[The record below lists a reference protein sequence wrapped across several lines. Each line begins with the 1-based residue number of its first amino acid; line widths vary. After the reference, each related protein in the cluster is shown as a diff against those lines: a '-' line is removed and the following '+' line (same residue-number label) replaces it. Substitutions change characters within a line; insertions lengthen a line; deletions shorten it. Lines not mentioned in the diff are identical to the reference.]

1 MPALFT
7 CGKYFVFKP
16 FISFENLYEH
26 SIKCSFFSE
35 KALDNEKK
43 RTTAS
48 KYDNDLLCTRVSA
61 NIAHEQKS
69 TLVRKLRKHKRRD
82 IRDQVSKISARWRNH
97 VNYLLLEELESIYG
111 KGELSKVLALK
122 SRWHV
127 STAIFL
133 STESTLIL
141 STLCLMVISCTLP
154 TCIYLFK
161 VNDKNA
167 RTMCVIYSKVTIKIA

>member
-1 MPALFT
+1 MPALLIT

-35 KALDNEKK
+35 KALGNEKK

-48 KYDNDLLCTRVSA
+48 KYDSDLLCIRVSA

-82 IRDQVSKISARWRNH
+82 IREQVSKISAKWRNH
-97 VNYLLLEELESIYG
+97 VNYLLLEELGSIYG
-111 KGELSKVLALK
+111 KGELSLK

-127 STAIFL
+127 STANISKYRKQF
-133 STESTLIL
+133 IL
-141 STLCLMVISCTLP
+141 STLCLMGYFMYVANLHLLIQSQ
-154 TCIYLFK
+154 
-161 VNDKNA
+161 
-167 RTMCVIYSKVTIKIA
+167 R

>member
-1 MPALFT
+1 MPALLIT

-35 KALDNEKK
+35 KALGNEKK

-111 KGELSKVLALK
+111 KGELSKVLTLK

-127 STAIFL
+127 STAN
-133 STESTLIL
+133 
-141 STLCLMVISCTLP
+141 ISKYRKHFNP
-154 TCIYLFK
+154 KHFMFNGLFH
-161 VNDKNA
+161 VRCQPA
-167 RTMCVIYSKVTIKIA
+167 FTYSKSMIRTPGQCV